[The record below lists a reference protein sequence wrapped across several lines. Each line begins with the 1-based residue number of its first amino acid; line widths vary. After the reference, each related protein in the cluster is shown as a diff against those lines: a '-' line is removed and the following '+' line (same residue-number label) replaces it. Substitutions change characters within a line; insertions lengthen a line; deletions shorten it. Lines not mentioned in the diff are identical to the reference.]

1 MTHSILGYNIKHL
14 RLEQQMTQQM
24 LAERLAISPQS
35 VSKWETGLSLPD
47 VSLLPEIASC
57 FGVTI
62 DLLFQPHSSAYRNK
76 AARRLAQYTLRPGD
90 WPLFLQADQE
100 YRLQLQST
108 PQSAP
113 DLADYGFLQEH
124 RAREL
129 LKAAEACYQ
138 KAMDCSNGETEFY
151 KTQRQWIRLLSYL
164 GRGEEAIQACETQF
178 RAKPAEP
185 MAHVSLLAAYQE
197 TGRWSE
203 AGSILE
209 KALTCF
215 PQNAMILM
223 YAGAQYQQQ
232 GEFDRAEACW
242 QQAWA
247 ADPEMIDALY
257 ALADLYQEEKRE
269 QEAQAMLERISAWN
283 SENGHL

>member
-1 MTHSILGYNIKHL
+1 M
-14 RLEQQMTQQM
+14 
-24 LAERLAISPQS
+24 
-35 VSKWETGLSLPD
+35 
-47 VSLLPEIASC
+47 SLLPEIASC

-138 KAMDCSNGETEFY
+138 KAMDYSNGETE
-151 KTQRQWIRLLSYL
+151 L
-164 GRGEEAIQACETQF
+164 
-178 RAKPAEP
+178 
-185 MAHVSLLAAYQE
+185 
-197 TGRWSE
+197 
-203 AGSILE
+203 
-209 KALTCF
+209 
-215 PQNAMILM
+215 
-223 YAGAQYQQQ
+223 
-232 GEFDRAEACW
+232 
-242 QQAWA
+242 
-247 ADPEMIDALY
+247 
-257 ALADLYQEEKRE
+257 
-269 QEAQAMLERISAWN
+269 
-283 SENGHL
+283 